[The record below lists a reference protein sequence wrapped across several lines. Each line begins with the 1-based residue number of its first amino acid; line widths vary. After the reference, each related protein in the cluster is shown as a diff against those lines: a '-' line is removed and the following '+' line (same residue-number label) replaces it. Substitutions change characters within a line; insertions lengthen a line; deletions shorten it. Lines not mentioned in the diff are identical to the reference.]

1 VLTASEYRTG
11 VSEGKPTF
19 FPFRVAVLCMGEY
32 STPEEVYEAFQAGES
47 LDVEDIELLNEH
59 PDMKSRASSSDYSGG
74 CTGACDPGWC
84 TCTED
89 DL

>member
-1 VLTASEYRTG
+1 VSADG
-11 VSEGKPTF
+11 VRVSHRGFTEGKPTF

-59 PDMKSRASSSDYSGG
+59 PDMKSRASSVTTVVKVYRGV
-74 CTGACDPGWC
+74 
-84 TCTED
+84 
-89 DL
+89 